1 MNELAL
7 SPDVKNKLVSWEDH
21 ISYYLQLTET
31 ANAFSW
37 QKADVLLNLVE
48 TFGNRSMEKIAN
60 DIGEPRSTV
69 VNYVRTSK
77 AFNAEARDPMA
88 SFTHHFQASF
98 ADSYSEKDGKFD
110 TNKRFEWLSK
120 AVDDNLSTR
129 RLKEQ
134 VKEAKEVD
142 YRTTSGNEDSLLKEI
157 VPNATKWIFYSVG
170 QKGKARSLWL
180 CPESVSKILKFIEEY
195 K

>member
-7 SPDVKNKLVSWEDH
+7 APDIKSQLTTWEDH

-31 ANAFSW
+31 ANSFSW

-48 TFGNRSMEKIAN
+48 TFGNKSMEKIAH

-69 VNYVRTSK
+69 VNYVRTAK
-77 AFNAEARDPMA
+77 AFNPEARNPIV

-98 ADSYSEKDGKFD
+98 ADSYNEKDGKFD
-110 TNKRFEWLSK
+110 TNKRFEWLVK

-134 VKEAKEVD
+134 VKETKEID
-142 YRTTSGNEDSLLKEI
+142 FAGTTGKEDSLLKEI
-157 VPNATKWIFYSVG
+157 VPNVEKWIFYSVG
-170 QKGKARSLWL
+170 QKGKASSFWL
-180 CPESVSKILKFIEEY
+180 CPDSVEKILDFIENY

>member
-7 SPDVKNKLVSWEDH
+7 SPDVKSKLVSWEDH

-37 QKADVLLNLVE
+37 QKADVLLNLID
-48 TFGNRSMEKIAN
+48 TFGDRSMEKIAN

-69 VNYVRTSK
+69 VNYVRASK
-77 AFNAEARDPMA
+77 AFPPKTRDPMA

-98 ADSYSEKDGKFD
+98 ADSYNEKDGKFD
-110 TNKRFEWLSK
+110 TNKRFEWLAK

-134 VKEAKEVD
+134 VKEAKEIAFVG
-142 YRTTSGNEDSLLKEI
+142 TTGKEDSLTGEI
-157 VPNATKWIFYSVG
+157 TPGVVKWVFFPVGTQGNAHNF
-170 QKGKARSLWL
+170 WL
-180 CPESVSKILKFIEEY
+180 CPESVEKILKFIEEY